1 MILISLFELIIESI
15 LKFLQIILVTL
26 ASILASG
33 DFRFNRLIIQNIN
46 FGVILKFIFVKLNE
60 PAITSCIIFLA
71 KLLDQKC
78 FCGSDFCIRTKIFFC
93 FGHSLP
99 PESQAM
105 GCFEGFFS
113 ILWFSPDSS
122 FCFVLP
128 TFSSTNDS
136 LSLSWSRRGREC

>member
-1 MILISLFELIIESI
+1 MILFSLFELIIKSI
-15 LKFLQIILVTL
+15 LKVLQIILITL

-78 FCGSDFCIRTKIFFC
+78 FCGSDFCIRTKSFLC
-93 FGHSLP
+93 FGLSFP
-99 PESQAM
+99 PESQVVACS
-105 GCFEGFFS
+105 GEFFS
-113 ILWFSPDSS
+113 IIWFSPDSL
-122 FCFVLP
+122 FCFVLT

-136 LSLSWSRRGREC
+136 LS